1 MLKRKYCAYY
11 LFPVPIGIVTMG
23 RDCLCG
29 TGRLTG
35 LLAIPKIWVNL
46 DRQWNDTDGETKGLG
61 E

>member
-1 MLKRKYCAYY
+1 MTSNKRKLNVEIEKESQMLKRKYCAYY

-35 LLAIPKIWVNL
+35 LLAIPKI
-46 DRQWNDTDGETKGLG
+46 
-61 E
+61 